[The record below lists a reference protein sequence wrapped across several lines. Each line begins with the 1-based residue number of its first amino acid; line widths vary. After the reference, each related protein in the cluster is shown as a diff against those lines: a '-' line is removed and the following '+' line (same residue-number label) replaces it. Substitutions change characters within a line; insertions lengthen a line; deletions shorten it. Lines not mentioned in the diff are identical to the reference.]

1 MIVIKWNI
9 GLLCQE
15 MKLAWRKN
23 NINFLKIMSK
33 TQENLRRAFAG
44 ESMARNKY
52 NFFAVKARQE
62 GYEGIAKI
70 FEETADNEKAHAER
84 LMSFM
89 KEEARTTLENFPV
102 HELGGAEVNLEVA
115 AAGEHYEWTE
125 MYPSFEKIAR
135 EEEEKEIADVFK
147 EIGEVEEQHEKR
159 YQTLL
164 AKVRERGV
172 FKSEK
177 LIRWKCLNCGYIHE
191 GTEAPGKCPAC
202 GKPRA
207 YYETW
212 CQNY

>member
-1 MIVIKWNI
+1 
-9 GLLCQE
+9 
-15 MKLAWRKN
+15 
-23 NINFLKIMSK
+23 MSQ

-52 NFFAVKARQE
+52 TFFAAKAKEE

-84 LMSFM
+84 LLSFM
-89 KEEARTTLENFPV
+89 KGEPPTNLENFSVP
-102 HELGGAEVNLEVA
+102 ELDNTAKNLVAA
-115 AAGEHYEWTE
+115 AAGEHYEWTD

-135 EEEEKEIADVFK
+135 EEGEHEIAKVFK
-147 EIGEVEEQHEKR
+147 EIAEVEEQHEKR
-159 YQTLL
+159 YQILL
-164 AKVRERGV
+164 GKVNGGKV

-177 LIRWKCLNCGYIHE
+177 PIRWKCLNCGYIHE
-191 GTEAPGKCPAC
+191 GPEPPAICPAC

-207 YYETW
+207 YYEPW